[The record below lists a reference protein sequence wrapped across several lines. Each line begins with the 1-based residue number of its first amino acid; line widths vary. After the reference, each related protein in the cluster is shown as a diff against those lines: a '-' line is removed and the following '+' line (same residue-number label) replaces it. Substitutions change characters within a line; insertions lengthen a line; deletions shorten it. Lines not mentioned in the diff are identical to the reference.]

1 MTTEPTHFP
10 DLTPSR
16 SARGLTV
23 PGQSGRCHGW
33 GADGEWE
40 LDEGCSAVG
49 SIRRRIVAFLR
60 WLFAPEELSV
70 PADESQADSRPAQ
83 RFLDWLLGS
92 DVLVGDHTANAREVQ
107 RRRFLSW
114 VLSAEELPML
124 SDEASG
130 FGVHRPRFSR
140 RVFSS
145 DELPQ
150 PKAAKNHAVPQ
161 TRFSR
166 WVLSS
171 DVCAQDTAALTRRA
185 GGSLRWILSPEVC
198 PQDSA
203 PPTRRGALER
213 GSRRADLRQEPA
225 RVPRRR
231 RSRAV
236 GERGDRHGGPH
247 LRVAAGVHRSVRSG
261 AAGV

>member
-1 MTTEPTHFP
+1 
-10 DLTPSR
+10 
-16 SARGLTV
+16 
-23 PGQSGRCHGW
+23 
-33 GADGEWE
+33 
-40 LDEGCSAVG
+40 VG
-49 SIRRRIVAFLR
+49 SIWRRIVAFLR
-60 WLFAPEELSV
+60 WLFAPEELCV
-70 PADESQADSRPAQ
+70 PADQSRAESRPAQ

-92 DVLVGDHTANAREVQ
+92 DVLVGDHTAKAHEV
-107 RRRFLSW
+107 RPRRFLSW
-114 VLSAEELPML
+114 VLSAEELPTL

-145 DELPQ
+145 DELSQ

-171 DVCAQDTAALTRRA
+171 DVRPQDTAALTRRA
-185 GGSLRWILSPEVC
+185 GGSLRWVLSPEVC

-213 GSRRADLRQEPA
+213 GSRRADLLQKPA
-225 RVPRRR
+225 RVPRRPR
-231 RSRAV
+231 PRTV

-247 LRVAAGVHRSVRSG
+247 LCVAAGVHRSVQSG
-261 AAGV
+261 APGV